1 MQYFIILNNMI
12 IFVVLSRDRSDFI
25 YCTADKSKADKA
37 KKEQE
42 TYEEMM
48 GGRPSVYIKIT
59 SLK

>member
-1 MQYFIILNNMI
+1 MI

-25 YCTADKSKADKA
+25 YCTADRAKAEAA

-42 TYEEMM
+42 EYEEMM

-59 SLK
+59 TLK